1 MTTEET
7 LHLAKAYAA
16 KAYACGAAWERYGA
30 TRLAI
35 DLEAAEA
42 AGEAVQA
49 ARLALES
56 ALETRP

>member
-7 LHLAKAYAA
+7 LSLAKAYALA
-16 KAYACGAAWERYGA
+16 AYTCGAAWERYGA

-49 ARLALES
+49 ARVAFEL